1 MTDELLIYVITT
13 GSGKLLFTEVINNPK
28 QHVKKIEISE
38 MENLSGHRVS
48 IIHYIKSACSLG
60 VRTNSLAL
68 CRPLQN
74 IVIVSC
80 PCLFQLRFPLLI
92 LKFSNFLVKNC
103 SRDIHDLL
111 KSGQFI

>member
-13 GSGKLLFTEVINNPK
+13 GSGNHHNAKLLFTEVINNPK

-60 VRTNSLAL
+60 VHTNSLA
-68 CRPLQN
+68 
-74 IVIVSC
+74 
-80 PCLFQLRFPLLI
+80 
-92 LKFSNFLVKNC
+92 
-103 SRDIHDLL
+103 
-111 KSGQFI
+111 